1 MTLVDLNLSK
11 KLQNFEHLKWFLDT
25 KVANILF
32 HMELRKKYHQDQQ
45 FHHNELLKIRNEI
58 SETTQIKW
66 NDSYYMSHI
75 I

>member
-58 SETTQIKW
+58 SETTQI
-66 NDSYYMSHI
+66 ME
-75 I
+75 